1 MLKKTLSQVGI
12 KFLAI
17 ACGIFITRWQVGNF
31 SIEDFANYGLIL
43 SYNSIILMAVSWG
56 LPQII
61 QKVFTNRE
69 VINVN
74 NSKSVGVNSPLEG
87 WQAKPDGVFQSG
99 ENNTSILTQNGDTE
113 AGSAPTFS
121 ATSNTG
127 IGSFA
132 TLKMTGFL
140 SNSFSL
146 SNFWTTTLA
155 LRLASYI
162 VGLIIIFFTY
172 RLSQTSDL
180 ISIIGI
186 FTAQFILLADLAFRS
201 IADSNNKS
209 WQFSVTDLVGKLILV
224 CLMYV
229 SVQFFRPSII
239 GFALISILA
248 YLISLL
254 IDGFWQRKN
263 YSWGKFDLNIIKVE
277 LGAIG
282 FLTLADIINGLY
294 SKTDLLF
301 LRYFNFDLFQV
312 ASYANA
318 YKLFEIAT
326 IIPGLTMPVLASML
340 RKKLNSGEI
349 TKKTL
354 IKYYGI
360 TLGVGALTTIAVN
373 IFAQTGIWLIDPT
386 GKYESLNLLRIL
398 SLILIVLFPT
408 LLSSDLLNV
417 SGLEKKQ
424 FWSKFYT
431 AGLALVLY
439 IVLIPMYGG
448 VGAALATLCF
458 FSFELLLK
466 SWYVWRWV
474 E

>member
-1 MLKKTLSQVGI
+1 MLKKTLLQVGI

-17 ACGIFITRWQVGNF
+17 ACGILITRWQVSNF
-31 SIEDFANYGLIL
+31 TTEDFANYGLIL

-61 QKVFTNRE
+61 QKVFTNK
-69 VINVN
+69 VVN
-74 NSKSVGVNSPLEG
+74 YDNAVDGKLPLAKG
-87 WQAKPDGVFQSG
+87 LAAQADWGYKGDAAH
-99 ENNTSILTQNGDTE
+99 NGDAEAASTE
-113 AGSAPTFS
+113 VSHLSNAGT
-121 ATSNTG
+121 
-127 IGSFA
+127 GSFA
-132 TLKMTGFL
+132 SLKMTVGL
-140 SNSFSL
+140 SL
-146 SNFWTTTLA
+146 PNFWTTTVA
-155 LRLASYI
+155 LRLASYL
-162 VGLIIIFFTY
+162 VGLVLIFFTY
-172 RLSQTSDL
+172 KLSQTSDL
-180 ISIIGI
+180 VAIVGI

-209 WQFSVTDLVGKLILV
+209 WQFSVTDLLSKLILV
-224 CLMYV
+224 GLMYV
-229 SVQFFRPSII
+229 SVQFFKPDILV
-239 GFALISILA
+239 FAGISILA
-248 YLISLL
+248 YFISLI

-263 YSWGKFDLNIIKVE
+263 YKWGKFDLNIIKVE

-312 ASYANA
+312 ASYSNA

-326 IIPGLTMPVLASML
+326 IIPGLTMPVLASIL
-340 RKKLNSGEI
+340 RKKLNNHEI
-349 TKKTL
+349 TKKSL

-360 TLGVGALTTIAVN
+360 AIGVGVLTTLAVN
-373 IFAQTGIWLIDPT
+373 IFAQLGIWLIDPN
-386 GKYESLNLLRIL
+386 GKYDSLNLLRIL

-424 FWSKFYT
+424 FWSKLWT

-439 IVLIPMYGG
+439 IVLIPMFGS
-448 VGAALATLCF
+448 VGAATATLIF
-458 FSFELLLK
+458 FTFELVVK
-466 SWYVWRWV
+466 SWYVYRWLR
-474 E
+474 

>member
-1 MLKKTLSQVGI
+1 MLKKTLLQVGI

-17 ACGIFITRWQVGNF
+17 ACGIFITRWQVNNF
-31 SIEDFANYGLIL
+31 NTQDFANYSLIL
-43 SYNSIILMAVSWG
+43 AYNSIVLMAVSWG

-69 VINVN
+69 NTNLN
-74 NSKSVGVNSPLEG
+74 NAEVGKLPLDKELS
-87 WQAKPDGVFQSG
+87 AKADWGFQSDAAA
-99 ENNTSILTQNGDTE
+99 NGDTVV
-113 AGSAPTFS
+113 A
-121 ATSNTG
+121 ATINQ
-127 IGSFA
+127 F
-132 TLKMTGFL
+132 
-140 SNSFSL
+140 NV
-146 SNFWTTTLA
+146 SNFWTTTVI
-155 LRLASYI
+155 LRLTSYL
-162 VGLIIIFFTY
+162 VGLVIIFFTY
-172 RLSQTSDL
+172 KLSQTTDL
-180 ISIIGI
+180 IAIIGI
-186 FTAQFILLADLAFRS
+186 FTAQFILLSDLAFRS

-209 WQFSVTDLVGKLILV
+209 WQFSVTDLIGKLVLV
-224 CLMYV
+224 GLMYV
-229 SVQFFRPSII
+229 SVQFFMPSII

-248 YLISLL
+248 YSCSLIL
-254 IDGFWQRKN
+254 DGFWQRKN
-263 YSWGKFDLNIIKVE
+263 YSWGKFDFAIIKME
-277 LGAIG
+277 IGAIG
-282 FLTLADIINGLY
+282 FLTLADIVNGLY

-312 ASYANA
+312 ASYSNA

-326 IIPGLTMPVLASML
+326 IIPGLTMPVLASIL

-349 TKKTL
+349 TKKNL

-360 TLGVGALTTIAVN
+360 AIGVGILTTLAVN
-373 IFAQTGIWLIDPT
+373 LFAQTGIWLIDPS
-386 GKYESLNLLRIL
+386 GKYDSLNLLRIL
-398 SLILIVLFPT
+398 SLILIVLYPT

-431 AGLALVLY
+431 AVLALILY
-439 IVLIPMYGG
+439 IVLIPMFGG

-458 FSFELLLK
+458 FTFELVVK

>member
-1 MLKKTLSQVGI
+1 MLKKTLLQVGI

-17 ACGIFITRWQVGNF
+17 ACGILITRWQVSNF
-31 SIEDFANYGLIL
+31 TTEDFANYGLIL

-61 QKVFTNRE
+61 QKVFTNKE
-69 VINVN
+69 SNISSL
-74 NSKSVGVNSPLEG
+74 NSKNEVGNSPLEG
-87 WQAKPDGVFQSG
+87 WQSQTDGVFQSDS
-99 ENNTSILTQNGDTE
+99 TK
-113 AGSAPTFS
+113 
-121 ATSNTG
+121 
-127 IGSFA
+127 IGNVGVSVTNQFN
-132 TLKMTGFL
+132 LP
-140 SNSFSL
+140 
-146 SNFWTTTLA
+146 NFWTTTVV
-155 LRLASYI
+155 LRLASYL
-162 VGLIIIFFTY
+162 VGLILIFLTY
-172 RLSQTSDL
+172 NLSQTSDL
-180 ISIIGI
+180 IAIIGV

-209 WQFSVTDLVGKLILV
+209 WQFSVTDLLGKLILV
-224 CLMYV
+224 GLMYI
-229 SVQFFRPSII
+229 SVQFFQPNII
-239 GFALISILA
+239 VFAGISILA
-248 YLISLL
+248 YFISLI

-263 YSWGKFDLNIIKVE
+263 YSWGKFDLNIIKVN

-301 LRYFNFDLFQV
+301 LRYFNFDLIQI
-312 ASYANA
+312 ASYSNA

-340 RKKLNSGEI
+340 RKKLNNKEI

-354 IKYYGI
+354 VKYYGI
-360 TLGVGALTTIAVN
+360 AIGVGVLTTIAVN
-373 IFAQTGIWLIDPT
+373 IFAQLGILLIDPNS
-386 GKYESLNLLRIL
+386 KYDSLNLLRIL
-398 SLILIVLFPT
+398 SLILIILFPT

-424 FWSKFYT
+424 FWSKLWT
-431 AGLALVLY
+431 AILAIILY
-439 IVLIPMYGG
+439 LVLIPMFGG

-458 FSFELLLK
+458 FGFELTLK
-466 SWYVWRWV
+466 TWYVWRWV

>member
-1 MLKKTLSQVGI
+1 MLKKTLLQVGI

-31 SIEDFANYGLIL
+31 TTEDFANYGLIL
-43 SYNSIILMAVSWG
+43 SYNSIVLMAVSWG

-61 QKVFTNRE
+61 QKVFTNKSE
-69 VINVN
+69 LTVILSEAKNPVNVDRDFN
-74 NSKSVGVNSPLEG
+74 KECHPELDSGSKMFVV
-87 WQAKPDGVFQSG
+87 G
-99 ENNTSILTQNGDTE
+99 ENTSSLH
-113 AGSAPTFS
+113 AAPFEKS
-121 ATSNTG
+121 GISHNSSSSN
-127 IGSFA
+127 ISDF
-132 TLKMTGFL
+132 
-140 SNSFSL
+140 NL
-146 SNFWTTTLA
+146 SNFWTTTIV
-155 LRLASYI
+155 LRLVSYLA
-162 VGLIIIFFTY
+162 GLVIIFFTY

-180 ISIIGI
+180 IAVIGI

-209 WQFSVTDLVGKLILV
+209 WQFSVTDLLGKLILV
-224 CLMYV
+224 GLMYA
-229 SVQFFRPSII
+229 SVKFFTPSIL
-239 GFALISILA
+239 GFAVISILA
-248 YLISLL
+248 YSLSLL
-254 IDGFWQRKN
+254 VDAFWQRQN

-312 ASYANA
+312 ASYSNA

-326 IIPGLTMPVLASML
+326 IIPGLTMPVLASVL
-340 RKKLNSGEI
+340 RKKLNNHEI
-349 TKKTL
+349 NKKSL

-360 TLGVGALTTIAVN
+360 VIGVGVLTTFAVN
-373 IFAQTGIWLIDPT
+373 IFAQIGIWLIDPN
-386 GKYESLNLLRIL
+386 GKYDSLNLLRIL

-424 FWSKFYT
+424 FWSKLWT
-431 AGLALVLY
+431 AGLALILY
-439 IVLIPMYGG
+439 IVLIPMFGS
-448 VGAALATLCF
+448 VGAASATLIF
-458 FSFELLLK
+458 FTFELVVK
-466 SWYVWRWV
+466 SWYVYRWV